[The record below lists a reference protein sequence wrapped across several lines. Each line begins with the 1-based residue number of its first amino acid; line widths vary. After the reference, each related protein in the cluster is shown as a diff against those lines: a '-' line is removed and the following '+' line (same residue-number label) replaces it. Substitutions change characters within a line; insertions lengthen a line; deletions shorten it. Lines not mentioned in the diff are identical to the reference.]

1 MRSPDAACDHDCPA
15 VDALLDILDLEVGYV
30 APRIAALPP
39 EEKLALI
46 YKTAKKG
53 LGHADKS

>member
-1 MRSPDAACDHDCPA
+1 MSAERPAAEDHECPA

-30 APRIAALPP
+30 APRIAALPA

-46 YKTAKKG
+46 YKTAKRG
-53 LGHADKS
+53 LGHADA